1 MKTLSD
7 HAGRILFSDANDG
20 AVGSGGRDLRARLN
34 LLNKENQATNKIFLF
49 LRFKMRKL

>member
-20 AVGSGGRDLRARLN
+20 AVGPGSRNLRARLN
-34 LLNKENQATNKIFLF
+34 LLKKENQATT
-49 LRFKMRKL
+49 RFFFF